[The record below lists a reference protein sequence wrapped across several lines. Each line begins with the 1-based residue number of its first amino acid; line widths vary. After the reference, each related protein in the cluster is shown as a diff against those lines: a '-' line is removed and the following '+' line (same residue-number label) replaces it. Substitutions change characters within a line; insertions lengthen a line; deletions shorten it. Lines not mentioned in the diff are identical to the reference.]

1 MKVVVALVRHET
13 NTFSPL
19 PTELTSF
26 CRGTGVNGPA
36 YGDAARNSCVNT
48 NSAAAAYLDLADKL
62 GAEVDFA
69 IVANAVPSG
78 TVTREAF
85 ESIVE
90 SILACVKKGCD
101 AVLLD
106 LHGAMVAQ
114 GYPDAEGELLKRIRA
129 VLPESV
135 PVIVALDFHANFSSD
150 LIDNA
155 TVITGYCTYPHIDV
169 YQTGERAGRTLQAI
183 LKKEVEPTILWRRLP
198 MLTHMLRQTPA
209 LQPMKDIMDRAMA
222 AEANG
227 EVLNASV
234 FGGFP
239 LADIPHVGLSIV
251 LVVDKSK
258 REQGLLL
265 LDELSELA
273 WARRDDFI
281 FPAEPLS
288 DSIAAAKQLAE
299 GPIVLVDH
307 GDNCGAGGTT
317 DVMAVLREVMEQ
329 GLEDVVAGP
338 IWDPAAVEQM
348 IQAGIGAD
356 VTLDLGGKTDM
367 PALGLAGEPLK
378 VSGKVVNITDGN
390 YRVTGPMFT
399 GMLLSLGRTAVLES
413 EGVLIFVSEKP
424 QEPYDTGVFTHAGV
438 DPAAKK
444 YVLIKSRQHFRAGFG
459 PLARHVVLVGGPG
472 VCSSDYALFPFKKLN
487 RPIYPLDGNA
497 QLSDSETIV

>member
-1 MKVVVALVRHET
+1 MKVVIALVRHET

-19 PTELTSF
+19 PTELASF
-26 CRGTGVNGPA
+26 NRGTGSNGPA
-36 YGDAARNSCVNT
+36 YADDARRACVNT
-48 NSAAAAYLDLADKL
+48 NSAAAAYLDLADRL

-78 TVTREAF
+78 VVTADAF
-85 ESIVE
+85 EAIVE
-90 SILACVKKGCD
+90 SILASVKNGCD

-114 GYPDAEGELLKRIRA
+114 GYPDAEGELLKRIRTI
-129 VLPESV
+129 LPESV
-135 PVIVALDFHANFSSD
+135 PVIVALDFHANFSRD

-183 LKKEVEPTILWRRLP
+183 LKKEVEPVLLWRRLP

-222 AEANG
+222 AEAQG

-239 LADIPHVGLSIV
+239 LADIPHVGLSVV
-251 LVVDKSK
+251 LVVDKKK
-258 REQGLLL
+258 RAQGLRL

-273 WARRDDFI
+273 WSRRDDFI
-281 FPAEPLS
+281 FPLEPLS
-288 DSIAAAKQLAE
+288 QSIAAAKRLAQ

-307 GDNCGAGGTT
+307 GDNCGAGGPT
-317 DVMAVLREVMEQ
+317 DVMEVLREVMQQE
-329 GLEDVVAGP
+329 LEDVVAGP
-338 IWDPAAVEQM
+338 IWDPAAVELM
-348 IQAGIGAD
+348 IRAGVGARI
-356 VTLDLGGKTDM
+356 TLDLGGKTDM
-367 PALGLAGEPLK
+367 PALNLTGQPLRVTGRVAK
-378 VSGKVVNITDGN
+378 ITDGN

-399 GMLLSLGRTAVLES
+399 GMLLSLGRTAVLDT
-413 EGVLIFVSEKP
+413 GKVLIFVSEKP
-424 QEPYDTGVFTHAGV
+424 QEPYDTGLFTHAGV
-438 DPAAKK
+438 DPASKK

-459 PLARHVVLVGGPG
+459 PLAKHVVLVGGPG
-472 VCSSDYALFPFKKLN
+472 VCSSDYALFPFKHLQ
-487 RPIYPLDGNA
+487 RPIYPLDDET
-497 QLSDSETIV
+497 QFSHSESIA